1 MIYIIS
7 DNKEKWSGFNL
18 VSVEDAV
25 EVLSKSDELAVDLE
39 TTGLSFLDNTIR
51 TIAFYDKQNVY
62 IADIEDDESK
72 ITVYKDILQTKFLLF
87 QNGIF
92 DIPFLYKYSI
102 IPDKLYDTHLAETNL
117 SLGITVWRRDLEELI
132 KMYCGVV
139 VDKSLQK
146 KINTAPLNTPEAVQY
161 MANDVLY
168 LFDIREK
175 QMLGLQKYGNK
186 KAVDLD
192 CQFIK
197 VLAYIE
203 YCGIAIDEDKLKRLY
218 RRLEYEEYK
227 VWLELNEFLKDTD
240 IDHDDFNWD
249 STQQVVDLFKI
260 LNIDCWDKKGK
271 KYSVESSVLKKLN
284 PGNEVVETYLKYK
297 KVAKSTSTYGRTFI
311 NHINPKTKRI
321 HTKFKALVSTGRTS
335 CGDAQS
341 GAFPNLQNIPHDK
354 LFRGVYKPTHGRV
367 YINMDYSQQEPCV
380 LAEASQEPAL
390 LDFFLEGSGDYHSYI
405 AKQIFADEVGD
416 TPESEIK
423 DKFPRLRSDAKA
435 VGFTLSFGGGI
446 NTLAENSKKTIQ
458 EAAEL
463 YNKYFETFPALKG
476 YFEETQTK
484 ALEVG
489 YIPINNITGRK
500 RFLEQFKFY
509 KQNKYNNKNVRSYE
523 SQVYRLC
530 TNTPIQGTA
539 ADISKTACVLIF
551 NWIVKNKRFGKTKMV
566 NFVHDEIL
574 IETSSAK
581 AQEEAKIF
589 ELLMVEAGRYYLK
602 KIPLRVSVKISDKWE
617 H

>member
-1 MIYIIS
+1 MIYIVS
-7 DNKEKWSGFNL
+7 DNKENWSGFNL
-18 VSVEDAV
+18 ISVEDAV
-25 EVLSKSDELAVDLE
+25 EILSKSDELAVDLE

-240 IDHDDFNWD
+240 IDPDDFNWD

-271 KYSVESSVLKKLN
+271 KYSTESDIIKKLN
-284 PGNEVVETYLKYK
+284 PGNRLVEVYLKYK
-297 KVAKSTSTYGRTFI
+297 KFAKSTSTYGRAFI
-311 NHINPKTKRI
+311 NHVNSKTKRI
-321 HTKFKALVSTGRTS
+321 HTKYKALVSTGRTS
-335 CGDAQS
+335 CGDTKN
-341 GAFPNLQNIPHDK
+341 GHFPNLQNIPKNK

-367 YINMDYSQQEPCV
+367 FINMDYKQQEPCII
-380 LAEASQEPAL
+380 AEASQEPAL
-390 LDFFLEGSGDYHSYI
+390 MSFFLKGGGDYHSYI
-405 AKQIFADEVGD
+405 AKQVFVDELADVAEEDVEILF
-416 TPESEIK
+416 PE
-423 DKFPRLRSDAKA
+423 LRSDAKA
-435 VGFTLSFGGGI
+435 VGFTLSFAGGI
-446 NTLAENSKKTIQ
+446 LTLAENANKSK
-458 EAAEL
+458 EAATEL
-463 YNKYFETFPALKG
+463 FDKYFDTFPALRPYFESVRDEALKKG
-476 YFEETQTK
+476 YI
-484 ALEVG
+484 L
-489 YIPINNITGRK
+489 INNVTGRK
-500 RFLEQFKFY
+500 RFLEQFKYY
-509 KQNKYNNKNVRSYE
+509 KQNKYNNKNVKSYE
-523 SQVYRLC
+523 AQVYRNSC
-530 TNTPIQGTA
+530 NTPIQGTA
-539 ADISKTACVLIF
+539 ADISKTAGILIF
-551 NWIVKNKRFGKTKMV
+551 NWIVKNKRFSKTKIV
-566 NFVHDEIL
+566 NFVHDEYVF
-574 IETSSAK
+574 EESKASAEQVGK
-581 AQEEAKIF
+581 VF
-589 ELLMVEAGRYYLK
+589 EGFMIEAGRYYLR